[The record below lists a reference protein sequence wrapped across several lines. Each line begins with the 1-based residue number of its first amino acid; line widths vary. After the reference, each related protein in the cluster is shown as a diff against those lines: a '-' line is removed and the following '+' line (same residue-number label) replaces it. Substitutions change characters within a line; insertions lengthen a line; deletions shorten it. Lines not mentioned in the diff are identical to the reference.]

1 MPWTKLP
8 PTSTRLDRRLF
19 GYVAA
24 ALVPLAALAFLF
36 SYSDHLRR
44 AAEEPSQFID
54 YARLIGQSSA
64 KIMARTEGYAAAL
77 AARPESAFGDCI
89 ALFEEVHQELRPS
102 IELSVSAGD
111 RPLCSVALR
120 RNVPVLKQQGSG
132 QNRSDS
138 VLPVSRS
145 NKATGI
151 RVEIGLTPEALL
163 SAPIAATVSS
173 DIGFALLDEDG
184 KIIASHT
191 VDIQEKEAF
200 LEFVRGLDLESHPNQ
215 AFFEKDGNWL
225 IAAVTLPG
233 ANFRVLTGTRPTERL
248 LEPWLSIAKAL
259 LPPLILLAVVFVVL
273 RFGIQRFLLR
283 YLRHI
288 YVTFRRYG
296 SGETSARVG
305 PLEKA
310 PPEINILG
318 LTFDMMADQIDHRT
332 HDLEASLAEQQRLTR
347 ELHHRIKNTLQMIAS
362 LLAMQRRDAPLPHE
376 QAVLRVALERVLSI
390 SAAYRISYATNEGT
404 GVAVEAL
411 VREVVETLRE
421 PAMVSRNAVR
431 IHVDGDS
438 ETTIDLDR
446 AIPLSF
452 ILAELL
458 PHRFDR
464 LQPGE
469 AIDIHIGGGK
479 SILIRISGGDADEAV
494 LDEADGNTMLRS
506 RLVRAYLGQLA
517 ATCVNEDMVTRLE
530 IPNS

>member
-1 MPWTKLP
+1 M
-8 PTSTRLDRRLF
+8 
-19 GYVAA
+19 AA

-77 AARPESAFGDCI
+77 ATRPEAAFDDCL
-89 ALFEEVHQELRPS
+89 ALFEQVRTELRPA
-102 IELSVSAGD
+102 IELNVSSGD
-111 RPLCSVALR
+111 RSICSATLR
-120 RNVPVLKQQGSG
+120 RNVPVMREIGDTAK
-132 QNRSDS
+132 RSVS
-138 VLPVSRS
+138 ILPLSRS

-151 RVEIGLTPEALL
+151 RVEIGLRPEALL

-191 VDIQEKEAF
+191 DGVQEEAEF
-200 LEFVRGLDLESHPNQ
+200 LEYVHGLELEHQPNQ
-215 AFFEKDGNWL
+215 AFFDTDGGWL
-225 IAAVTLPG
+225 VAAVTLPG
-233 ANFRVLTGTRPTERL
+233 TNFRVLTGARPMDRF
-248 LEPWLSIAKAL
+248 LEPWLSLAKAL
-259 LPPLILLAVVFVVL
+259 LPPLVLLAVVFVVL

-288 YVTFRRYG
+288 YATFRKYG
-296 SGETSARVG
+296 SGDTNARVG
-305 PLEKA
+305 LLEAA
-310 PPEINILG
+310 PAEINILG
-318 LTFDMMADQIDHRT
+318 MTFDMMADQIDHRT
-332 HDLEASLAEQQRLTR
+332 KDLEASLVEQQRLTR

-362 LLAMQRRDAPLPHE
+362 LLAMQRRDSKLPEE

-390 SAAYRISYATNEGT
+390 SAAYRVSYASNEGT
-404 GVAVEAL
+404 DVAVEAL

-421 PAMVSRNAVR
+421 PAMVSRSAVR
-431 IHVDGDS
+431 IFADEDA

-446 AIPLSF
+446 AIPLAF

-458 PHRFDR
+458 PYRFDH

-469 AIDIHIGGGK
+469 VIDIHVSGGT
-479 SILIRISGGDADEAV
+479 SILIRISGGDMEEAV
-494 LDEADGNTMLRS
+494 LDEADGKTVLRS

-530 IPNS
+530 MPNH